1 MTVICFFLRL
11 TVALPTTCISW
22 FTTLNRC
29 CVTSAGKSFG
39 KSYTRTSPSVRGR
52 KFIAK
57 SANGYVFDCFALA
70 FGTAFFTTFG
80 LLVVFASTFGAGLA
94 VVFGFDFETAFDGA
108 FCFGVAF
115 TTGLV
120 VFAFDDGFACVLA
133 FVTGFAGAFAF
144 VVGFG
149 VVFAFAVGF
158 GALFAGCLVFCFAVV
173 VFAFTFVVVFAF
185 VSVFF
190 AGLVVFLTMSND
202 PPLVGVFLSLIIAH
216 AW

>member
-57 SANGYVFDCFALA
+57 SANGYVFGCFDLA

-80 LLVVFASTFGAGLA
+80 LVGVFVSTFGVGL
-94 VVFGFDFETAFDGA
+94 VVAFGFDFGTAFAGA
-108 FCFGVAF
+108 FCFGVTF

-120 VFAFDDGFACVLA
+120 AFAFDAGFAFSLA
-133 FVTGFAGAFAF
+133 FATGFVGAFAF

-149 VVFAFAVGF
+149 VVFAFVVGF
-158 GALFAGCLVFCFAVV
+158 DALFVGCLVVCFTVGFAVV

-185 VSVFF
+185 VSVFC
-190 AGLVVFLTMSND
+190 AGLVAFLTIDND
-202 PPLVGVFLSLIIAH
+202 PL
-216 AW
+216 

>member
-11 TVALPTTCISW
+11 TVASPTTCISW

-29 CVTSAGKSFG
+29 CVTSDGKSFG
-39 KSYTRTSPSVRGR
+39 NSYTRTSPSVRGR

-57 SANGYVFDCFALA
+57 SANGYVFGCFALA

-94 VVFGFDFETAFDGA
+94 VAFGFDFEAAFTGA

-115 TTGLV
+115 VTVLV
-120 VFAFDDGFACVLA
+120 AFAFDAGFSCALA

-149 VVFAFAVGF
+149 IVFAFVVGF
-158 GALFAGCLVFCFAVV
+158 DALFVGCLTFCFTVGFAVV

-190 AGLVVFLTMSND
+190 DVGLVAFLTIGKD
-202 PPLVGVFLSLIIAH
+202 PL
-216 AW
+216 